1 MRFLLDTCAL
11 LWYFEGSDRIPVTLR
26 DSLTDPA
33 NEVFASD
40 VSVLEIVL
48 KHSLGKLIL
57 PGRPSALLPRL
68 LEEHLID
75 ELPLSREAI
84 FRLESLPHHH
94 RDPFDRLLIAQALVH
109 DMQLVTPDPLIRQY
123 DVDTTWRQGS

>member
-1 MRFLLDTCAL
+1 VRFLLDTCVL
-11 LWYFEGSDRIPVTLR
+11 LWYFEGSERIPVTLQ

-40 VSVLEIVL
+40 VSALEIVF

-57 PGRPSALLPRL
+57 PGQPSALLPRL
-68 LEEHLID
+68 VEEHLIED
-75 ELPLSREAI
+75 LPLSREAI
-84 FRLESLPHHH
+84 FRLESLPHRH

-123 DVDTTWRQGS
+123 DVNTTWTR

>member
-1 MRFLLDTCAL
+1 MRFLLDTCVL
-11 LWYFEGSDRIPVTLR
+11 LWYFEGSERIPVTLQ

-48 KHSLGKLIL
+48 KHSLGKPIL
-57 PGRPSALLPRL
+57 PSQPSALLPRL
-68 LEEHLID
+68 VEEHLIED
-75 ELPLSREAI
+75 LPLSREVI
-84 FRLESLPHHH
+84 FRLESLPHRH

-123 DVDTTWRQGS
+123 DVNTTWTR